1 MTAEILVLR
10 LVHVLG
16 GIFWLGSGMFTSFF
30 LLPALAGAG
39 PAAGAVMAGL
49 QRRRLFTL
57 LPTVAVLTML
67 SGLRLMMITS
77 NGFARSYFATAQGF
91 TFGASGVAAILA
103 FVVGM
108 ALARPAAMRAGA
120 LGASLAA
127 APDESSRSALLAQL
141 ERARQRAAAANGAAI
156 GLLVLAAAGMAV
168 ARYLR

>member
-57 LPTVAVLTML
+57 LPVVAVLTML
-67 SGLRLMMITS
+67 SGLRLMWITS
-77 NGFARSYFATAQGF
+77 SGFAASYFETARGM
-91 TFGASGVAAILA
+91 TFASSGSAAIVA

-108 ALARPAAMRAGA
+108 ALARPAAMRAAA
-120 LGASLAA
+120 LGASVAA
-127 APDESSRSALLAQL
+127 APDESSRGALLAQL
-141 ERARQRAAAANGAAI
+141 ERARHRAAVAHGAAI
-156 GLLVLAAAGMAV
+156 GLLVIAAAGMAI